1 MEKRFFDILRTVCFL
16 LMLAMVT
23 IIFAQ
28 VIARYAFSNSLSW
41 SEEAGRYIFVW
52 MTFLGAAMAVRNR
65 QHVSLDLILKSLPNF
80 IQKLLM
86 SVSYLSMMIFTAV
99 LIFGGFKFVAR
110 GSHQASSALEIPM
123 HYVYIVLPLGG
134 ILIFTYLIKNFY
146 EDVLARR

>member
-1 MEKRFFDILRTVCFL
+1 M

-23 IIFAQ
+23 IIFSQ

-65 QHVSLDLILKSLPNF
+65 QHVSLDLIVKSLPKF
-80 IQKLLM
+80 AQKLLM
-86 SVSYLSMMIFTAV
+86 TISYLSMMIFTAV
-99 LIFGGFKFVAR
+99 LIFGGFKFVTR
-110 GSHQASSALEIPM
+110 GSRQASSALEIPM

-134 ILIFTYLIKNFY
+134 ILIFAYLIKNFY

>member
-1 MEKRFFDILRTVCFL
+1 MEKRLYAVLRTVCFL

-23 IIFAQ
+23 IIFTQ
-28 VIARYAFSNSLSW
+28 VVARYAFSNSLSW

-65 QHVSLDLILKSLPNF
+65 QHVSLDLILKSLPNLM
-80 IQKLLM
+80 QKLLL

-123 HYVYIVLPLGG
+123 YYIYIVLPLGG
-134 ILIFTYLIKNFY
+134 ILIFAYLVKNFY